1 VTKDFSA
8 LIVSES
14 STIRSVISCID
25 RNAKGI
31 AIVLDADNHLIA
43 TVTDGDIRRAILAGL
58 DAELPVREL
67 LNRRTNM
74 SPNGPITAPVGTPDT
89 TLLHMMAET
98 TVRHIPL
105 VDEENRVVDVALLS
119 ELVREYELPLRAVV
133 MAGGFGTRL
142 RPLTEDLPKPMLKLG
157 SRPLLELIVEQL
169 REAGIK
175 RLNVATHY
183 KSDVIS
189 EHFKD
194 GQEFGVDI
202 RYVKE
207 NQPLGTVGAL
217 SLLEESN
224 EPLLV
229 INGDILTRVD
239 FRAMHNFHREHNAD
253 LTVAVRQYEMRVPY
267 GVVDTDGVA
276 VRGISEKPL
285 LKQFINAGIYLLSP
299 TVKRMIPNGQPYDI
313 PDLIQLLLR
322 EARTVVCFPIREYWL
337 DIGEADQYDQA
348 QADIAN
354 GVFDGDISRKGAKE
368 DAKAQRKT

>member
-1 VTKDFSA
+1 M
-8 LIVSES
+8 
-14 STIRSVISCID
+14 ISCID
-25 RNAKGI
+25 RNGKGI
-31 AIVLDADNHLIA
+31 AIVLDGDNHLIA

-67 LNRRTNM
+67 LNRCTNM
-74 SPNGPITAPVGTPDT
+74 GRGGPITALVGTPDT

-105 VDEENRVVDVALLS
+105 VDEENRVVDIALLS

-142 RPLTEDLPKPMLKLG
+142 RPLTEDLPKPMLPLG

-183 KSDVIS
+183 KGDVIS

-194 GQEFGVDI
+194 GQDFGVDI

-217 SLLEESN
+217 SLLEESD

-253 LTVAVRQYEMRVPY
+253 LTVAVRLYEMRVPY

-313 PDLIQLLLR
+313 PDLIQLLLK
-322 EARTVVCFPIREYWL
+322 EGRTVVSFPIREYWL
-337 DIGEADQYDQA
+337 DIGEAGQYDQA

-354 GVFDGDISRKGAKE
+354 GVYDGNISHKDAKE
-368 DAKAQRKT
+368 DAKTQRRI